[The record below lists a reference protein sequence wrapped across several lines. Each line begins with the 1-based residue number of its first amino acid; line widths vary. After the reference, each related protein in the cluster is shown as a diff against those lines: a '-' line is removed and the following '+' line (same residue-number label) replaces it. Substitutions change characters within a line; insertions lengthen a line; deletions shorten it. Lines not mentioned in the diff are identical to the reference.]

1 MCVWRRH
8 AEKEKERGGERVEKS
23 VHRERKKERKKKRYR
38 EPQNEFINL
47 SEIEMIVSV
56 GVDKLV

>member
-1 MCVWRRH
+1 MRVEEACGKKREGEKGWRK
-8 AEKEKERGGERVEKS
+8 AYTGKERKN
-23 VHRERKKERKKKRYR
+23 ERKKKRYR